1 MAASARP
8 LIAGER
14 TNVRQFLVYVGTY
27 TGPKSKGIY
36 VCRFDVATGKLSA
49 PELAAEAVNPSF
61 IAIHPN
67 RRFIYAVCEM
77 RSAGDKKC
85 GAVSAFLI
93 AQDTGRLTLL
103 NQVSSGGA
111 GPCHLTVENTGKCV
125 LVANYR
131 SGSVAAVS
139 IQADGRLAEATAVV
153 QHAGSSVDPARQKGP
168 HAHSVN
174 LDAANRFAFV
184 ADLGLDEV
192 RIYRF
197 DPNKGTLAPNNP
209 PSASVKPGSGPRH
222 FAFHPSGRFAYVIN
236 EMGNTVTVFSYD
248 PAGGALIELQTI
260 PTIPDNYRGETY
272 TSEVRIHPSGK
283 YLYGSNR
290 GHDSIAVF
298 AIDQDKGILTTVAI
312 QPCGGKCP
320 RHFAI
325 DPAGGWLLVGNE
337 CSDTIALFSIDPN
350 TGKLTMTGDV
360 VPVPAPVCI
369 KFLPIQ

>member
-1 MAASARP
+1 MTASARP
-8 LIAGER
+8 LIAGKLA
-14 TNVRQFLVYVGTY
+14 NVRQFLVYVGSY

-36 VCRFDVATGKLSA
+36 VCRFDVATGRLTA
-49 PELAAEAVNPSF
+49 PELAAETANPSF

-67 RRFIYAVCEM
+67 RRFIYAVSEM
-77 RSAGDKKC
+77 RNAEVKKC
-85 GAVSAFLI
+85 GAVSAFSI
-93 AQDTGRLTLL
+93 RRDTGRLTFL
-103 NQVSSGGA
+103 NQVSSGGTN
-111 GPCHLTVENTGKCV
+111 PCHLIVEKTGKCI

-131 SGSVAAVS
+131 SGSVAAAS
-139 IQADGRLAEATAVV
+139 IQADGRLAEASAVV
-153 QHAGSSVDPARQKGP
+153 QHAGSSVDPVRQKGP

-174 LDAANRFAFV
+174 LDTANRFAFV

-209 PSASVKPGSGPRH
+209 PSAFIKPGSGPRH
-222 FAFHPSGRFAYVIN
+222 FAFHPSGCFAYVIN
-236 EMGNTVTVFSYD
+236 EMGNTITVFSYD
-248 PAGGALIELQTI
+248 PAGGALVELQTI
-260 PTIPDNYRGETY
+260 PTIPDDYRGETY
-272 TSEVRIHPSGK
+272 ASEVRIHPSGK

-312 QPCGGKCP
+312 QPCGGKWP

-325 DPAGGWLLVGNE
+325 DPAGVWLLAGNE
-337 CSDTIALFSIDPN
+337 RSDTIALFRIDPN
-350 TGKLTMTGDV
+350 TGKLIPTGDV

-369 KFLPIQ
+369 KFQPIH